1 MKTSTKRFA
10 AIFFALVT
18 LATSGVA
25 FAWDSTVTGVT
36 ILKITA
42 LQDGS
47 FYIQADKDLCD
58 SGADNRIGFVYNGTT
73 LNGGAQPWTERGAN
87 MLLSVATAAQLS
99 GRTVT
104 VYADD
109 SGSNWGCRMGAIRM
123 E

>member
-1 MKTSTKRFA
+1 MGKKKISVVLA
-10 AIFFALVT
+10 ALIT
-18 LATSGVA
+18 LCVSGVA

-58 SGADNRIGFVYNGTT
+58 PSADNRIGFVYNGTT

-87 MLLSVATAAQLS
+87 MMLSVATAAQLS

-104 VYADD
+104 VYADN
-109 SGSNWGCRMGAIRM
+109 STGWGCRMGAIRM